1 MVVPLLYMWIT
12 SDSRHVWAG
21 VTWLVISMGI
31 SLRPSI
37 SMCLLSLKKKLT
49 LILKD
54 CCLPEYRNFSATLL
68 CLIMWNTFLIIFICS
83 INDDSVIRMLF
94 LKYILYTTPCT
105 NAFMHACCLPESKDV
120 DHYSYCALL
129 CIFLCVKSKFG
140 GTIPDPD
147 KLPLQF
153 YPSFLWSYNLS
164 YILSHVYRILSGT
177 LIESLKK
184 TPKNWK
190 WKLKSNSRFWN
201 V

>member
-1 MVVPLLYMWIT
+1 MWIT

-153 YPSFLWSYNLS
+153 YPSFFMVIQSILYT
-164 YILSHVYRILSGT
+164 ITCLSHPVGNT
-177 LIESLKK
+177 NWEFEKK
-184 TPKNWK
+184 PK
-190 WKLKSNSRFWN
+190 KLKVKTEVEFSILECLKMFNY
-201 V
+201 